1 MTTSTPNSTS
11 KSNQSGGSEAEVRL
25 GFFARRPWLFV
36 VGAFCVLFAAWGTMF
51 YLAYSNLPEMVP
63 LSHEESL
70 TAPK

>member
-1 MTTSTPNSTS
+1 MTTSTPSSIS
-11 KSNQSGGSEAEVRL
+11 KSNRTEAEVRL

-51 YLAYSNLPEMVP
+51 YLAYTNLPELVP

-70 TAPK
+70 VAPE